1 MVCKWNKA
9 LENKEIE
16 VKKISKHH
24 DHHGTR
30 NSKPPKW
37 FTDYMEKFEEKIDQK
52 IYNAFNNP
60 PKPPKWFTDY
70 MDKFAKINNLKLTDE
85 N

>member
-1 MVCKWNKA
+1 MKIKIMICKWNKA

-24 DHHGTR
+24 DNHGHG

-37 FTDYMEKFEEKIDQK
+37 FTDYMNKFKQEINDRLDNLVKK
-52 IYNAFNNP
+52 
-60 PKPPKWFTDY
+60 
-70 MDKFAKINNLKLTDE
+70 NNLIE
-85 N
+85 